1 MNIFS
6 KRYLTIILSFFLAF
20 SAIAFFFGLKS
31 FAIALFV
38 LAVLSAVLFF
48 IFGKKAKNITVVLIL
63 IFMLSLA
70 GGVNSLIYCGRIDA
84 ISEKYSGEV
93 CICGYVANVNYRSDY
108 YSEYKIKV
116 ESVSGKSEDFY
127 AIFNTEFDAGLYEGD
142 FFSADVTASEITS
155 ADEEDDEYYDSDC
168 ILLCSAD
175 KLEDITYENS
185 RFRFPLILSKL
196 NTRLSTILTSN
207 IKGSS
212 GKLASALMLG
222 KRELL
227 SGDITR
233 DFRRT
238 GIYHMLSLSGA
249 HISIIVGIF
258 EMLLKKISVPKK
270 IRFII
275 LSLVSLFYVALT
287 GFLLSACRSLIML
300 WLVYIS
306 YCFGRRADTMTS
318 LFAAVSVIVAISPQ
332 SVSDIGLLLSFISTF
347 GVIVSFTVIS
357 RFRFMTD
364 DISGRKIKICFIKI
378 IRIIFAA
385 LISSLCVSVLTLPVL
400 CAFFG
405 EMSLATFITNIF
417 IGSLCEI
424 FMFLC
429 LAVMAFSF
437 FPPALWL
444 FSVAAGSCGDLIR
457 GVISC
462 ISGVPNIVLS
472 LKYPFS
478 KAMIWGLFIISVIF
492 LAIKLKKTALLLLPV
507 AVFAFSYCIGIVIF
521 EASRA
526 DVVICDYLSEASNDA
541 FVLSCG
547 TKNYVIDL
555 SDGGY
560 DHFYDVFSLAGNN
573 CYTETDGMIISHY
586 HKDHATALERLCS
599 GRMIRKIFLPRPESE
614 DEFLIL
620 SSIFR
625 KIDSKE
631 TEIVLYEYDEMLNIG
646 QVSIVISRP
655 SYDGKTVHS
664 AQALRIGFKN
674 DLVTYAGK
682 GFFDDGIYYDPVW
695 DEVFLE
701 SDDLICGAHGRS
713 NAEAFEK
720 TDLAEKTKIYISN
733 GILTGLEDSSNN
745 NIFFDIEYARILM
758 YEKKYKD

>member
-20 SAIAFFFGLKS
+20 SAIAFFFGAKL
-31 FAIALFV
+31 FAITISV
-38 LAVLSAVLFF
+38 LALLSVLLLL
-48 IFGKKAKNITVVLIL
+48 IFGKKIKNITVILIL
-63 IFMLSLA
+63 IFILSFA
-70 GGVNSLIYCGRIDA
+70 GGINSLIYCGRINA
-84 ISEKYSGEV
+84 LSEKYNGEV
-93 CICGYVANVNYRSDY
+93 HIFGYVASVNYRSDY

-116 ESVSGKSEDFY
+116 ESVSGRSEDFY

-142 FFSADVTASEITS
+142 FFSADVTISEITS
-155 ADEEDDEYYDSDC
+155 TDEENDRYYDSDC

-175 KLEDITYENS
+175 GIEDITYEEAQ
-185 RFRFPLILSKL
+185 FRFPLVLSKL
-196 NTRLSTILTSN
+196 NARLSMILTSN
-207 IKGSS
+207 IKGTS

-222 KRELL
+222 KRGLL
-227 SGDITR
+227 SGDVIR

-270 IRFII
+270 VRFII
-275 LSLVSLFYVALT
+275 LSSVSLFYVALT
-287 GFLLSACRSLIML
+287 GFLLSACRSLLML
-300 WLVYIS
+300 WLVYLS

-347 GVIVSFTVIS
+347 GVIVSFMIIS
-357 RFRFMTD
+357 KFRFMTD
-364 DISGRKIKICFIKI
+364 DISGRKRKICFIKL

-385 LISSLCVSVLTLPVL
+385 LASSLCVSALTLPVL
-400 CAFFG
+400 CTFFG

-429 LAVMAFSF
+429 LAVIAFSF

-444 FSVAAGSCGDLIR
+444 FSVAAGFCGDLMI
-457 GVISC
+457 GVISY
-462 ISGVPNIVLS
+462 ISGFSNIVLS

-478 KAMIWGLFIISVIF
+478 KAMVWGLFIFSVIF
-492 LAIKLKKTALLLLPV
+492 LAVKLKKTILLLLPV
-507 AVFAFSYCIGIVIF
+507 TVFAFSYCVGIVIF
-521 EASRA
+521 EDSRA

-547 TKNYVIDL
+547 TKNYIIDI
-555 SDGGY
+555 SDGGTDRLY
-560 DHFYDVFSLAGNN
+560 AALSLAGDN

-586 HKDHATALERLCS
+586 HKDHARTLEKICS
-599 GRMIRKIFLPRPESE
+599 SMMIRKLFLPCPESE

-620 SSIFR
+620 SSIYR

-631 TEIVLYEYDEMLNIG
+631 TEIVLYEYDKILNIG
-646 QVSIVISRP
+646 QISLAVSRP

-664 AQALRIGFKN
+664 AQAVLIRFKN
-674 DLVTYAGK
+674 ELLSYAGK
-682 GFFDDGIYYDPVW
+682 GLFDDGIYYDPAW
-695 DEVFLE
+695 NEVFFE
-701 SDDLICGAHGRS
+701 SDDFIYGAHGRS
-713 NAEAFEK
+713 NAEAFAK
-720 TDLAEKTKIYISN
+720 TDFGEKTKLYISS
-733 GILTGLEDSSNN
+733 GVLTDLKDIARHNV
-745 NIFFDIEYARILM
+745 FFDVGYERILM
-758 YEKKYKD
+758 YGEESAD